1 MARTYAEFTTL
12 VRDWSNKD
20 SSVLPDVKIQEAMR
34 YAADKCYRRLRVA
47 ALEQSI
53 TYNSTALTAATT
65 EGNGYVPSKTELTL
79 PADLIEFIQ
88 IREIDTLGRTCRLFN
103 EKTDLRTYN
112 DYYAEKYD
120 YLAYWSRTGNTLLL
134 SPGFNKGAGIGTP
147 DKVELHYYKR
157 LPALDALY
165 DVTPANYSVDFLTAS
180 TAAGSSFLY
189 CADSAVDTKYA
200 THAEAVT
207 ADATKITAKINV
219 AVSSSATITNDG
231 RSAGTIANGM
241 ELSGAGVTLNAST
254 GAPPL
259 VTNASTQNSIVVDT
273 AQSLDD
279 NADITFSNT
288 TSTKYIGNLVSNW
301 LRDENE
307 RVLLMGALTE
317 IFAYVQDDDQS
328 GKYKQLF
335 NEEVLELNNEDATR
349 NASGGNIQ
357 VTYNG
362 RGMI

>member
-1 MARTYAEFTTL
+1 
-12 VRDWSNKD
+12 
-20 SSVLPDVKIQEAMR
+20 
-34 YAADKCYRRLRVA
+34 
-47 ALEQSI
+47 
-53 TYNSTALTAATT
+53 
-65 EGNGYVPSKTELTL
+65 
-79 PADLIEFIQ
+79 
-88 IREIDTLGRTCRLFN
+88 
-103 EKTDLRTYN
+103 
-112 DYYAEKYD
+112 
-120 YLAYWSRTGNTLLL
+120 
-134 SPGFNKGAGIGTP
+134 
-147 DKVELHYYKR
+147 
-157 LPALDALY
+157 
-165 DVTPANYSVDFLTAS
+165 
-180 TAAGSSFLY
+180 
-189 CADSAVDTKYA
+189 
-200 THAEAVT
+200 
-207 ADATKITAKINV
+207 
-219 AVSSSATITNDG
+219 
-231 RSAGTIANGM
+231 M